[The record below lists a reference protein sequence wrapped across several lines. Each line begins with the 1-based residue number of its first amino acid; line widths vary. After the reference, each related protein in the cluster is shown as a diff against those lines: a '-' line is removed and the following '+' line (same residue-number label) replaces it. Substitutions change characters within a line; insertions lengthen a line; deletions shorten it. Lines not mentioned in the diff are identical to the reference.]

1 MNDVSPLK
9 RHGILMDVTKQ
20 NYYLKLRLKK
30 AEGLGTGDES
40 CTGVILAGH
49 FLLTSADT
57 GKVSAE
63 AVGCIV

>member
-1 MNDVSPLK
+1 
-9 RHGILMDVTKQ
+9 MDVTKQ